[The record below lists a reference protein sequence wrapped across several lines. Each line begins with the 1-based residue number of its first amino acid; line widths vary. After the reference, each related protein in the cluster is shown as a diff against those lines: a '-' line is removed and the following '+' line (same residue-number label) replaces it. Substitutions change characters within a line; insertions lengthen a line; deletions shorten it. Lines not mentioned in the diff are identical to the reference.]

1 MKEAATGFCSLAC
14 APSTN
19 FPPTPPLLFKMIFN
33 NSRGSSRHKFIEC
46 HVAKYS
52 LIKKILRLV
61 THMYTDL

>member
-52 LIKKILRLV
+52 LIKK
-61 THMYTDL
+61 Y